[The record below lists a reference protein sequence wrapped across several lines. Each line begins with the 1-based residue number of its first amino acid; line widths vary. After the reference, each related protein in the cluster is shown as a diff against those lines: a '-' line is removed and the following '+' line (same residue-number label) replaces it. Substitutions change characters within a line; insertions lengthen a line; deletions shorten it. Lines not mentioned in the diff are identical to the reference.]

1 MFNRENLLIL
11 FLSKNIYNGKN
22 TIDKNYLLTNQP
34 YKRLGLQRGIFM
46 KSKLKIFL
54 LAGLC
59 VLILNIIVNCD
70 DDETSE
76 LKIDPEEEKT
86 VKQKCQTL
94 VDSFTIVSSSCPNSN
109 SDNQNNNEN
118 SNSNSSNSN
127 QDNFKKLMQNETWRD
142 IWSGLWI
149 TEVEAVFGCD
159 NASHII
165 AAYDECV
172 DWINT
177 NWIDSDDC
185 EIDFELPSSCQDI
198 IFTINDKVDD
208 NIED

>member
-1 MFNRENLLIL
+1 MDKKKKVFVFGIDGTPPKFVFSEWLDELP
-11 FLSKNIYNGKN
+11 
-22 TIDKNYLLTNQP
+22 TI
-34 YKRLGLQRGIFM
+34 
-46 KSKLKIFL
+46 
-54 LAGLC
+54 
-59 VLILNIIVNCD
+59 
-70 DDETSE
+70 
-76 LKIDPEEEKT
+76 
-86 VKQKCQTL
+86 
-94 VDSFTIVSSSCPNSN
+94 
-109 SDNQNNNEN
+109 
-118 SNSNSSNSN
+118 
-127 QDNFKKLMQNETWRD
+127 KKLMQNETWRD
-142 IWSGLWI
+142 IWSGLWK